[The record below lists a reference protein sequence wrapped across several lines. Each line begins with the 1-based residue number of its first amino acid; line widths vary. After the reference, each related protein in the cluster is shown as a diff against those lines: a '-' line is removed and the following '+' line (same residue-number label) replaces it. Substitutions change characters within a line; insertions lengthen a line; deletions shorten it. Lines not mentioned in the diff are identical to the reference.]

1 MPDQVRHDK
10 NTSMSTLLIFLVVI
24 IVLVVA
30 HELGHLFVAKSFG
43 VRVDEF
49 GLGYPPLAKKLFT
62 WKGTLFTLNWLPF
75 GGFVKIFGEDGDGTT
90 VSSNSFSQ
98 QKLWKRLLILL
109 AGIVANML
117 LAVVLYT
124 MSFSIGFLGSS
135 SDFPNAHIVS
145 PEQLMVTEVLKDSPA
160 ASAGIKANDKI
171 VSVSINDTVSFV
183 PKSADDFIQFVQ
195 TNKNVQM
202 QISILR
208 NNTEQ
213 TVSVTPKSN
222 VVNGNPGI
230 GVGIEEIT
238 LLRMNFFDALG
249 NGFSYT
255 WDQFKLIIVSLCV
268 LVKGL
273 FMGNGSVASQLSGPV
288 GIAKFAGAA
297 YSLGI
302 GSFFAFMALFSVNL
316 AVVNLLP
323 FPALDGGRMILELFS
338 SKGHNKIS
346 SKIVSAINQIGFL
359 LLIIL
364 MIWVTYH
371 DIFHPA

>member
-302 GSFFAFMALFSVNL
+302 GSFFAFMALISVNL